1 MKSRKHIGGGTV
13 FKLFLCVTAIVIDIF
28 NDQVLQC
35 TVVIQLPYSKD
46 FIHTNAILIFRT
58 DKVRLMRVAFE
69 CLAGTQYSYTPSIP
83 HPLVPIMCRF
93 CIPCHMK

>member
-1 MKSRKHIGGGTV
+1 M

-69 CLAGTQYSYTPSIP
+69 CLAGTQHSYTPSIP
-83 HPLVPIMCRF
+83 HPCSLSCVGFVFHVI
-93 CIPCHMK
+93 